1 MPAWYRMTRNE
12 GIAPGG
18 EHTPAREYQDR
29 DRWEVKPAG
38 YTQERPSRFC
48 SASIAA
54 CSARYAAARALES
67 IVTQP

>member
-12 GIAPGG
+12 GGAPV
-18 EHTPAREYQDR
+18 ESTLRLEEYQDR

-54 CSARYAAARALES
+54 CSAKYAAARRLES